1 MSKGISTAIGQ
12 KTPTG
17 RINAM
22 FNEDTGFIRK
32 MVGKVVPIAVAVATK
47 SPVASALSGSAV
59 AQFMSQSTN
68 GAKFAADLMG
78 SPQFQVMIRQ
88 AVKEGVVEG
97 SKASK
102 KLIDA
107 ENKLS
112 KSKVYQKWA
121 EKIITD
127 DRGALTGG
135 VLGYLFG
142 SQSNKEDTKEQK
154 QK

>member
-1 MSKGISTAIGQ
+1 
-12 KTPTG
+12 
-17 RINAM
+17 
-22 FNEDTGFIRK
+22 
-32 MVGKVVPIAVAVATK
+32 
-47 SPVASALSGSAV
+47 
-59 AQFMSQSTN
+59 MSQSTN